1 MLLLFHSHNDKN
13 SEDPIRI
20 ISLLKEEP
28 ERKAVF
34 LWRDLSFFQNTLFL
48 LYVSCMTTLKEITS
62 QIDENLVSL
71 SSKPYVF
78 EDKVSLT
85 SCFFL

>member
-13 SEDPIRI
+13 SDDPIRI

-28 ERKAVF
+28 ERRDVF
-34 LWRDLSFFQNTLFL
+34 LWRDLSFFQNTFFL
-48 LYVSCMTTLKEITS
+48 LFVSCMTTLKEITS

-71 SSKPYVF
+71 SSKTYVF
-78 EDKVSLT
+78 DDKVSLT